1 MSTRSGCENQAMTIF
16 ALIFA
21 AFAACSAQ
29 AKTLQG
35 IVTHVSDGDTL
46 WIEVDQN
53 RKPIKV
59 RLQGIDAPE
68 ICQPWGRQAQVA
80 LKSLLL
86 RQSVSLNT
94 RAKDDYDRALGR
106 VQHLGEDVGGWL
118 VKNGHAWS
126 YHHRRNPGP
135 YASEQAQAKAN
146 RVGLWAQSAPAME
159 PRQFRKSHGP
169 CKP

>member
-1 MSTRSGCENQAMTIF
+1 MRILSLFIF
-16 ALIFA
+16 ALLTSA
-21 AFAACSAQ
+21 AH

-68 ICQPWGRQAQVA
+68 ICQPWGKEAHEA
-80 LKSLLL
+80 LKARLL

-106 VQHLGEDVGGWL
+106 LQHRGEDVGAWL

-126 YHHRRNPGP
+126 YHHRRDPGP
-135 YASEQAQAKAN
+135 YAGEQAQAKAK
-146 RVGLWAQSAPAME
+146 RTGLWAQSAPAIE
-159 PRQFRKSHGP
+159 PRQFRKSRGP
-169 CKP
+169 CKH